1 MTSTGRLRALRG
13 KRLRDLVEEGVRRV
27 LGTPDPERSP
37 SRVSFPLIDSKRPGS
52 LSVEAVRR
60 AEAETFSTRTTIVA
74 ALCDVNLLLALVI
87 DKHTHHAA
95 AVGWLQGKAAGEARI
110 CRLTQIG
117 LLRLLNSPAVMQDD
131 VLDTVGSWEV
141 WYRLSRPCLF
151 SLCLDG
157 TNRTRHRV
165 RAIYRVATVHPLPMD
180 GCVSGCVRLCHA
192 SHARDIGPRVRA
204 LSRTAVRDPLIRPR
218 SPALYTFRP
227 SCRLGKGARCTCA
240 PCPSTW
246 PPRVKDRPQPPQRS
260 V

>member
-141 WYRLSRPCLF
+141 WYRLL
-151 SLCLDG
+151 G
-157 TNRTRHRV
+157 
-165 RAIYRVATVHPLPMD
+165 
-180 GCVSGCVRLCHA
+180 HA
-192 SHARDIGPRVRA
+192 SFHFVSTEPTGLDTVFARFTGSQRFTPYLWTDA
-204 LSRTAVRDPLIRPR
+204 YLAAYACAT
-218 SPALYTFRP
+218 
-227 SCRLGKGARCTCA
+227 RLTLV
-240 PCPSTW
+240 TL
-246 PPRVKDRPQPPQRS
+246 DRGCERFPGLQYEIL
-260 V
+260 